1 MNISEVSSNWP
12 NIRELS
18 SEWLNLREFS
28 NDWPNIRELFA
39 DWLSV
44 RELYADWLNIF
55 RFDMEGAALYSV
67 KWYRNEQAGGGPILN
82 IFSDIYAHSLHIFY
96 IFPLIIP
103 PLSPPPIVFL
113 QGPIC
118 AT

>member
-18 SEWLNLREFS
+18 SDWLNLREFS

-67 KWYRNEQAGGGPILN
+67 KWYKGRHE
-82 IFSDIYAHSLHIFY
+82 FY
-96 IFPLIIP
+96 RYMPTE
-103 PLSPPPIVFL
+103 PPIIKTFPVKNMKINVS
-113 QGPIC
+113 PS
-118 AT
+118 

>member
-1 MNISEVSSNWP
+1 MNISKVSSNWP

-18 SEWLNLREFS
+18 SDWLNLREFS

-67 KWYRNEQAGGGPILN
+67 KWYRNEQAGGGPTE
-82 IFSDIYAHSLHIFY
+82 Y
-96 IFPLIIP
+96 IFRYLCSHTPHLLHFSANHSTP
-103 PLSPPPIVFL
+103 FQAPPPS
-113 QGPIC
+113 
-118 AT
+118 